1 MLTATAAL
9 APDGQP
15 YQLTQLQD
23 AGGMTVTLMD
33 WGATAVR
40 RLAAQ
45 IR

>member
-1 MLTATAAL
+1 MLTATMAL

-15 YQLTQLQD
+15 YQLTQLQN

-40 RLAAQ
+40 RLAA
-45 IR
+45 